1 MRCNL
6 RHPVSP
12 HFSLSPGHKAE
23 LIIRV
28 CVCVWI
34 WHSSVEGST
43 NASKKPSKN
52 FQKHGLIVCA
62 SDCERARRTRLGEG
76 MFNVV
81 SCLQVDDAR
90 TRSYRVPSAKI
101 R

>member
-28 CVCVWI
+28 CVCVCVCVDMAQFGGRLNER
-34 WHSSVEGST
+34 VEEAIEEFSEAWT
-43 NASKKPSKN
+43 Y
-52 FQKHGLIVCA
+52 
-62 SDCERARRTRLGEG
+62 RL
-76 MFNVV
+76 
-81 SCLQVDDAR
+81 CIQL
-90 TRSYRVPSAKI
+90 
-101 R
+101 